1 MEAAVLFPTPAH
13 AEAISTVEYLPVMS
27 NCCFLLWVPTARIQ
41 TRYLQPWETRC
52 CILKTRG
59 TCQLQSAAVLSS
71 ERGPGTVSLSKGSAM
86 ANQGEERPFP
96 EISLTPK
103 DRWGTEHL
111 PLLPSP
117 ALQQP
122 MGHLPP

>member
-27 NCCFLLWVPTARIQ
+27 NCCFLRWVPTARIQ

-59 TCQLQSAAVLSS
+59 TCQLQS
-71 ERGPGTVSLSKGSAM
+71 RGTQLRKRALGQCPLAR
-86 ANQGEERPFP
+86 APQGEERPFP

>member
-59 TCQLQSAAVLSS
+59 TCQLQS
-71 ERGPGTVSLSKGSAM
+71 RGTQLGK
-86 ANQGEERPFP
+86 RPWDSVP
-96 EISLTPK
+96 
-103 DRWGTEHL
+103 
-111 PLLPSP
+111 
-117 ALQQP
+117 
-122 MGHLPP
+122 